1 MTLLGPAS
9 SAGKA
14 RGAYY
19 TPSAIATFLAR
30 WAIRSPH
37 DRVLEPSA
45 GDGAFV
51 VAAADRFRTLV
62 QDDLP
67 VGLVAVERDPAEAA
81 KIRAH
86 VPGAVVVA
94 SDFFDITPQSGQQF
108 DAVIGNPPY
117 IRFHGFTGPDRVKA
131 LGRARA
137 QGAELSEL
145 ASSWAH
151 FVAHSIGFLGPM
163 GRLALVLPAE
173 LLHADYAHPIREL
186 LSRRFRSVTVVA
198 FDRQVFPDA
207 QVDAV
212 LLLASPEGEP
222 GYRVVRTHDAATLQT
237 VDTAPNDGLGSIR
250 PRGDQPSRWSAAME
264 PGAAAVYETL
274 AASPSFVRLGSR
286 ASVDIGF
293 VSGSDDYF
301 VPTRERADELRLP
314 PEVLVPAVR
323 RPGDVRGLVA
333 RPDQAGVLFR
343 PVGMDATRLSTVAAY
358 LEHGRL
364 VGVSGRYKCRVRQ
377 DWFIVPLPRAQP
389 DAFMPYMNHRA
400 PRLIVNSAGAWST
413 NLLHGIRLRDPADDV
428 RALAAAMTASGT
440 LLSAEIEGRS
450 YGGGVLKLET
460 KEAERLL
467 IADPTPNSRA
477 ALVAALPTLD
487 ILVRDG
493 DLQAAARI
501 TDDILGLDHDLLWD
515 AYMAFRSRRLG
526 RRKSRAPAA
535 A

>member
-1 MTLLGPAS
+1 M
-9 SAGKA
+9 
-14 RGAYY
+14 
-19 TPSAIATFLAR
+19 
-30 WAIRSPH
+30 
-37 DRVLEPSA
+37 
-45 GDGAFV
+45 
-51 VAAADRFRTLV
+51 
-62 QDDLP
+62 
-67 VGLVAVERDPAEAA
+67 GLVAVERDPAEAA
-81 KIRAH
+81 KIRAL
-86 VPGAVVVA
+86 VSQAMVVT
-94 SDFFDITPQSGQQF
+94 SDFFDISPLSGQQF

-137 QGAELSEL
+137 QGVELSEL

-173 LLHADYAHPIREL
+173 LLHADYAHPIREV

-222 GYRVVRTHDAATLQT
+222 GYRVVRTHDAATLQA
-237 VDTAPNDGLGSIR
+237 VDLAPSDGLGSGT
-250 PRGDQPSRWSAAME
+250 RGAQPSRWSAAMQ

-301 VPTRERADELRLP
+301 VPTRERADELGLP
-314 PEVLVPAVR
+314 PDVLVPAVR

-333 RPDQAGVLFR
+333 RPGEAGVLFR
-343 PVGMDATRLSTVAAY
+343 PAGMDATRLSTVAAY

-389 DAFMPYMNHRA
+389 DGFMPYMNHRA

-413 NLLHGIRLRDPADDV
+413 NLLHGIRLRDPDDDV
-428 RALAAAMTASGT
+428 RALAAAMTASAT

-467 IADPTPNSRA
+467 VPDPGANSRT
-477 ALVAALPTLD
+477 ALIAVLPALD

-501 TDDILGLDHDLLWD
+501 TDEILGLDHDLLWD

-526 RRKSRAPAA
+526 RRKSRATAA